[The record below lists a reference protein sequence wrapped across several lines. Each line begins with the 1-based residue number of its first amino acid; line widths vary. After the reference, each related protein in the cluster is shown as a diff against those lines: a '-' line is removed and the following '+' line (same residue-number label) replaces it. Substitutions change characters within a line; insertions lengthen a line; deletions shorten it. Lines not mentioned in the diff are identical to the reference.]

1 MSRNSTRTSKV
12 IHKQMVV
19 RLFVIVL
26 AMFAF
31 GYALVP
37 IYRAV
42 CEITG
47 INVLTK
53 QDKVDRANEILK
65 NSQIDNTRTIKVVFD
80 ANDRG
85 DWRFKPEFGSID
97 LHPGELATVNY
108 EILNTMAK
116 PAVGQAIPSYLP
128 MKAASHFNK
137 MECFCFDQ
145 QEFQP
150 GERREFPVVFVLDP
164 ELPEDVHT
172 VTLSYTFFEV
182 PGATAQLDTSL
193 R

>member
-1 MSRNSTRTSKV
+1 ML
-12 IHKQMVV
+12 M

-37 IYRAV
+37 IYKAV

-53 QDKVDRANEILK
+53 QDKVDRAQEILK
-65 NSQIDNTRTIKVVFD
+65 NSQVDESRTIKVVFD

-85 DWRFKPEFGSID
+85 DWRFKPEFSSID

-108 EILNTMAK
+108 QILNTMAK

-137 MECFCFDQ
+137 LECFCFDQ
-145 QEFQP
+145 QEFKP
-150 GERREFPVVFVLDP
+150 GEKREFPVVFVLDP
-164 ELPEDVHT
+164 ELPDDVHT

-182 PGATAQLDTSL
+182 AGRTAQLGEGL
-193 R
+193 K